1 MTESLQLPLHV
12 NGAVNAEGLDPPYC
26 PPGDPLQLPHT
37 EGLQCRTGGG
47 EGEQAG
53 LPHPG
58 AAPEGDLAE
67 GGQGAAQG
75 DEARVCH
82 RALAQVQ
89 GAKSLAG
96 CAQACQAAGTC

>member
-1 MTESLQLPLHV
+1 MPLQLPLHV
-12 NGAVNAEGLDPPYC
+12 NGAVVAEGLDPPDR

-58 AAPEGDLAE
+58 AAPQGDLAE

-75 DEARVCH
+75 DQARVRH

-96 CAQACQAAGTC
+96 GAQARKAAGTC